1 MGWSRQITK
10 LSTYLLPI
18 LSDDILIM
26 SMPNF
31 IHVCR
36 RSSVIKI
43 DIVGEKLFQS
53 FVTNIMFM
61 SIFVYVPAV
70 FSDINRHLV

>member
-10 LSTYLLPI
+10 LSTYLSPI

-43 DIVGEKLFQS
+43 DIVGEKLF
-53 FVTNIMFM
+53 FVCYQYNVH
-61 SIFVYVPAV
+61 VYFCLCAGG
-70 FSDINRHLV
+70 LLG